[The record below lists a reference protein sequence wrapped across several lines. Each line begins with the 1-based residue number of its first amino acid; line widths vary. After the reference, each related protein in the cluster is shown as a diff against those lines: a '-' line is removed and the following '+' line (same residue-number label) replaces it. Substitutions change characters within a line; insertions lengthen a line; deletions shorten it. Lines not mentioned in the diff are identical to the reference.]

1 MLIDGY
7 IVMVGG
13 KENKYYSKV
22 DVRKLNSTKKIR
34 KKLQIESYALVKA
47 FTIIMSRKFLNIYN
61 SKTFSRNQKI

>member
-1 MLIDGY
+1 
-7 IVMVGG
+7 MVGG

-61 SKTFSRNQKI
+61 SKTLSRNQKI

>member
-13 KENKYYSKV
+13 KKNKYYSKV

-61 SKTFSRNQKI
+61 SKTLSRNQKI

>member
-47 FTIIMSRKFLNIYN
+47 FTIIMSRKF
-61 SKTFSRNQKI
+61 